1 MRHDE
6 HRTGCE
12 RLLRTYLAPLR
23 RLAGAYARDAA
34 DREDLFQEIALA
46 LWRALPGFRG
56 EASERTWVYR
66 VAHNT
71 AIDFV
76 TRGRRRETH
85 EQAGE
90 PPDRQAAGASPE
102 RTAIDAERRDRLR
115 AAVRDLPMPDRQIV
129 ILHLEGL
136 SANDIEAVTG
146 LTAGSIATRLTRVRQ
161 RLTAAVQRESQP

>member
-1 MRHDE
+1 MRHDD
-6 HRTGCE
+6 HRAAFE
-12 RLLRTYLAPLR
+12 RLIGGYLAPLR

-56 EASERTWVYR
+56 DASERTWLYR

-76 TRGRRRETH
+76 TRGRRRQKH
-85 EQAGE
+85 EQSGDL
-90 PPDRQAAGASPE
+90 PDRQAAGATPE
-102 RTAIDAERRDRLR
+102 WSALDAERRERLWT
-115 AAVRDLPMPDRQIV
+115 AVRDLPMPDRQVV

-136 SANDIEAVTG
+136 SAAEIEGVTG
-146 LTAGSIATRLTRVRQ
+146 LTAGSIATRLTRVRHK
-161 RLTAAVQRESQP
+161 LTAAVLGGSRP